1 MMAHR
6 MNEHTASM
14 PTVELRR
21 LRYFLAV
28 AQELHFAR
36 AAERL
41 HMAQPPLSLQ
51 IRKLEEEVGFRLFER
66 TSRNVKLTEAGRV
79 LLAGARI
86 AMDELQRAIYSGQQT
101 ERGRS
106 GHVRIGFVSSG
117 GVTFLPKLLRHLRK
131 SLPEVQTETR
141 QYSSNGALEAL
152 VQRTIDLA
160 IVRTPLVSDKLL
172 HRPILRDGVVL
183 ALPSDHPMCRRK
195 WIQLHEMKHEMFVL
209 YPPNE
214 GHAAYSL
221 VQRACLAAGFVPSVA
236 EFVDDVY
243 GMLGLVAAGT
253 GVALMPAPISRLSV
267 DGVVFRPLP
276 EVEER
281 FELSLVWRG
290 EDDRRLI
297 STLVD
302 ALADMGGGL
311 LGAPRLPRR
320 SRTRSGG
327 DSDQG
332 HAAVSEE

>member
-1 MMAHR
+1 
-6 MNEHTASM
+6 MNEHAGSM
-14 PTVELRR
+14 INLELRR

-66 TSRNVKLTEAGRV
+66 TSRNVALTEAGRV
-79 LLAGARI
+79 LLAGART

-101 ERGRS
+101 ERGHS

-117 GVTFLPKLLRHLRK
+117 GVTFLPKLLRHLHK
-131 SLPEVQTETR
+131 FLPEVQTETR
-141 QYSSNGALEAL
+141 QFSSNGALEAL
-152 VQRTIDLA
+152 AQRTIDLA
-160 IVRTPLVSDKLL
+160 VVRTPLVGDKLL

-183 ALPSDHPMCRRK
+183 ALPDDHPMSRRK
-195 WIQLHEMKHEMFVL
+195 RIRLEEMQHEMFVL

-214 GHAAYSL
+214 GHAAYSV

-243 GMLGLVAAGT
+243 GMLGLVGAGI
-253 GVALMPAPISRLSV
+253 GVALMPAAISGLSI

-276 EVEER
+276 EVEEC
-281 FELSLVWRG
+281 FELSLVWRA

-302 ALADMGGGL
+302 ALADVSGL
-311 LGAPRLPRR
+311 LVSRRR
-320 SRTRSGG
+320 SRRSGSSAISG
-327 DSDQG
+327 
-332 HAAVSEE
+332 